1 MQNNTSKMVTL
12 LGKIRKQMNG
22 AVLDTFRYY
31 GAKYGMNY
39 GVAIH
44 SIREMAAEQGTDHDL
59 AKFLYRQ
66 QVRELQII
74 ALWIADARRV
84 VDEELDFW
92 RVGIVNSEI
101 AEQAA
106 QGLLCNIADIEKML
120 DNWCSG
126 DDSIVAYA
134 ALLAASRSG
143 KVGAE
148 CVERAVVQ
156 AVTNHSDNHLVAQGA
171 IALLASIITKDRLC
185 VERTITK
192 LPQNRSAEL
201 ITEEIK
207 WRLEYSF

>member
-74 ALWIADARRV
+74 ALWIADVAC
-84 VDEELDFW
+84 VDREDLDFW
-92 RVGIVNSEI
+92 REGIVNSEI

-106 QGLLCNIADIEKML
+106 QGLLCKIVDIDYL
-120 DNWCSG
+120 VSSWCDG
-126 DDSIVAYA
+126 EDSLVAYA

-143 KVGAE
+143 NVGMQCAQD
-148 CVERAVVQ
+148 AVVK
-156 AVTNHSDNHLVAQGA
+156 AVARHADNHLVAQGA
-171 IALLASIITKDRLC
+171 IALLCAMISKDRAC
-185 VERTITK
+185 VERTLAS

-201 ITEEIK
+201 VIEELK
-207 WRLEYSF
+207 WRLEFS